1 MPKKRKKGEVRKY
14 EARKIDVSPKPSS
27 RDNFDFPEAAP
38 GSETLVEPFDAAD
51 ADETFAIESKQPM
64 TVKSSSSAYVVGE
77 SKATDRQQ
85 RRRRRTTKKKKKMKR
100 VNQTKSKSPSRK
112 CLPIRHE
119 CLFLKIEHLAL

>member
-77 SKATDRQQ
+77 SKGNGSPTATTKKT
-85 RRRRRTTKKKKKMKR
+85 TTKKKKR
-100 VNQTKSKSPSRK
+100 
-112 CLPIRHE
+112 
-119 CLFLKIEHLAL
+119 